1 MNRRLLTWAAS
12 GVFVALGSIVLP
24 GAAIA
29 QNSVVSVPPP
39 QIYEYWLS
47 ISRQAGGTLVFDG
60 YAPDEATRQRLSQVD
75 GADTTWLKLGA
86 GAPARYDD
94 IAAFGLAILGRL
106 NEGRF
111 AVRGNIVSISGVAAD
126 ADAYATVR
134 SQLATELPQGLIL
147 AMAEIAAP
155 RVEPFEFSAKRS
167 EGAGVTLTGFVP
179 SPNLE
184 TALMGLA
191 GDGAVSS
198 LRYGSGEPVNFEN
211 AARQAL
217 AFLPQMAEGEVRF
230 DGRAWVISGT
240 PASAE
245 AARSIQSQF
254 SERKLAEAG
263 WGLSL
268 ATPAQIAVAEAD
280 PVPPQ
285 PAAEPVQQA
294 QPAGAVAPTQ
304 PETVPSVQPS
314 VRPSLSPAA
323 QRTQCAEQL
332 AILSAQNAILFR
344 SGAAILAMEAGTM
357 LDQIAA
363 TLQNCPE
370 IMVNIEGHTDSDGEA
385 RANLALSVARAEAV
399 ANALVERGIVSDR
412 LYVLGFGEAQPISD
426 NATQAGKAQNR
437 RIVVSVRD

>member
-1 MNRRLLTWAAS
+1 MNKRLLSWAVS

-60 YAPDEATRQRLSQVD
+60 YAPDEQTRQRLAQID

-86 GAPARYDD
+86 GAPARYDE
-94 IAAFGLAILGRL
+94 ITAFGLAILGRL

-111 AVRGNIVSISGVAAD
+111 AVRGNIVSISGVAANSV
-126 ADAYATVR
+126 AYATMR
-134 SQLATELPQGLIL
+134 SQLAAQLPEGLIL

-155 RVEPFEFSAKRS
+155 RVEPFEFSARRS
-167 EGAGVTLTGFVP
+167 GAAGVTLTGFVP
-179 SPNLE
+179 SPDLE

-198 LRYGSGEPVNFEN
+198 LRYGSGEPVNFDS
-211 AARQAL
+211 AASQAL
-217 AFLPQMAEGEVRF
+217 AFLPHMVEGEVRF
-230 DGRAWVISGT
+230 DGRAWLISGT

-245 AARSIQSQF
+245 AAGSIQSQF
-254 SERKLAEAG
+254 SERNLAAAG

-268 ATPAQIAVAEAD
+268 ATPAPTAVAEAE
-280 PVPPQ
+280 PAPP
-285 PAAEPVQQA
+285 PPAEPVQQA
-294 QPAGAVAPTQ
+294 QSVEAVPPTQ
-304 PETVPSVQPS
+304 PEAVPTVEPS
-314 VRPSLSPAA
+314 VRPSLSVAA

-344 SGAAILAMEAGTM
+344 SGAAILAGEAETM

-370 IMVNIEGHTDSDGEA
+370 IMVNIEGHTDGDGES

-399 ANALVERGIVSDR
+399 AVALTERGIVADR